1 MRNNKKKKKI
11 SLRKWLKGFTLVE
24 LLAVIVIL
32 AIIMIIAIPNVL
44 NVMEQA
50 RKKSFIEFAQ
60 KCINEAEKTYMT
72 QTTMGSLLRPAELT
86 NYVYD
91 IRKDI
96 GLSSTGD
103 YYGTVSILLLNK
115 GDNNIGIAKRI
126 TLFDK
131 NYYMDYDEDSAKGPL
146 DVSVIVSRSEIEKQL
161 GSSTIKLE
169 DLDQKLLL
177 AGGALNDIC
186 NYWDTAVID
195 AATNTQYF
203 CTSPSHSDYYEEKE
217 DGKKDCKYRTSTYK
231 YEQTVALFTKYAQ
244 GKELVTCPLS

>member
-1 MRNNKKKKKI
+1 MRKNKKKKF

-60 KCINEAEKTYMT
+60 KCFNEAEKTYMT

-86 NYVYD
+86 EYVYD

-115 GDNNIGIAKRI
+115 GDNNTSIAKRI

-131 NYYMDYDEDSAKGPL
+131 NYYLSYDEDNNKGPL
-146 DVSVIVSRSEIEKQL
+146 DVSVIVSRSEMEKQL
-161 GSSTIKLE
+161 GLPTKLE
-169 DLDQKLLL
+169 DLDLKLLK
-177 AGGALNDIC
+177 AGALIDIC
-186 NYWDTAVID
+186 NFWETAVID
-195 AATNTQYF
+195 AATNTQYY
-203 CTSPSHSDYYEEKE
+203 CTNPSHSDNYEEKE
-217 DGKKDCKYRTSTYK
+217 NGEKECKYRTSTYDLEKSKEVFIK
-231 YEQTVALFTKYAQ
+231 YFQ

>member
-1 MRNNKKKKKI
+1 MRNNKKKKKF

-103 YYGTVSILLLNK
+103 YYGTVTILLLNNE
-115 GDNNIGIAKRI
+115 DNNTSIAKRI

-131 NYYMDYDEDSAKGPL
+131 NYYMTYDEDSAKGPL
-146 DVSVIVSRSEIEKQL
+146 DVSAIVSRSEIEKQL
-161 GSSTIKLE
+161 SLPIKLE
-169 DLDQKLLL
+169 DLDQKLLI
-177 AGGALNDIC
+177 AGELIDIC
-186 NYWDTAVID
+186 NYWETAVID
-195 AATNTQYF
+195 AATNTQYY
-203 CTSPSHSDYYEEKE
+203 CTNPSHRDYYEEKE
-217 DGKKDCKYRTSTYK
+217 DGKKDCKYRTSTYND
-231 YEQTVALFTKYAQ
+231 EQSKEVFIRYFQ